1 MQFTVL
7 LDESGVQKEK
17 HGVANKAAKLIF
29 ACGNNHK
36 STVDLGYILTL
47 PPAKL
52 REKKKLQ
59 SHIQNKWIAFSCFSL
74 KFLKNW
80 VYPY

>member
-52 REKKKLQ
+52 REKKKNCKATFKTNELRFRV
-59 SHIQNKWIAFSCFSL
+59 SA
-74 KFLKNW
+74 
-80 VYPY
+80 

>member
-29 ACGNNHK
+29 ACDNNHK

-52 REKKKLQ
+52 REKKNCKATFKTNELRFRV
-59 SHIQNKWIAFSCFSL
+59 SA
-74 KFLKNW
+74 
-80 VYPY
+80 

>member
-7 LDESGVQKEK
+7 LDESGVQEEK

-36 STVDLGYILTL
+36 STVDLG
-47 PPAKL
+47 
-52 REKKKLQ
+52 
-59 SHIQNKWIAFSCFSL
+59 
-74 KFLKNW
+74 
-80 VYPY
+80 